1 MIQEVQ
7 CFSCTR
13 LYKNQDGVKG
23 FFCPAFPDG
32 VPDDI
37 LTNFR
42 THVEPYPG
50 DNGIRFDPL
59 DKNDPWIELTNKDLQ
74 DGREEL
80 LADVR
85 KAAANRA

>member
-1 MIQEVQ
+1 MEMIQVPQ
-7 CFSCTR
+7 CSNCTR
-13 LYKNQDGVKG
+13 LDKNSDD
-23 FFCPAFPDG
+23 FTCAAFPDG

-50 DNGIRFDPL
+50 DNGIRFDPI

-80 LADVR
+80 LADVKAGR
-85 KAAANRA
+85 K